1 MVLFLEAKVKDVAID
16 KWQVVMDHLL
26 YIDVDQ
32 IGTSE
37 IAIAAVSSIYLSQG
51 TIVYVWTSV
60 HQCVTVKILIYFWI
74 FSGSVLVVLS
84 GIKLKVALTLYWKCE
99 IHTDI

>member
-1 MVLFLEAKVKDVAID
+1 
-16 KWQVVMDHLL
+16 MDHLL

-37 IAIAAVSSIYLSQG
+37 IAVVAVSSIYLSQG
-51 TIVYVWTSV
+51 TTVYVWTSV

-84 GIKLKVALTLYWKCE
+84 GIKLKVALTLY
-99 IHTDI
+99 